1 MTIGFSRKITD
12 QLPRPLGLGSSKT
25 KIYPALAK
33 QENKMPY
40 IKIMIHLIWSTKNR
54 HPIITNELKPLLLQ
68 HIKENSVKKGIF
80 IDTLNCVSDH
90 IHLLLSLGN
99 DQTISKLAMLIKG
112 ESSFWINKQN
122 LSKTKFEWQD
132 EYIALSVSHS
142 AIDKVRGYILNQEE
156 HHKRKSFS
164 EEYDEFLRA
173 HQFDEILAKANS

>member
-1 MTIGFSRKITD
+1 
-12 QLPRPLGLGSSKT
+12 
-25 KIYPALAK
+25 
-33 QENKMPY
+33 MPY

-54 HPIITNELKPLLLQ
+54 QPLITKELKPLLLQ

-80 IDTLNCVSDH
+80 IDTLNSVSDH
-90 IHLLLSLGN
+90 IHLLLSPGN

-132 EYIALSVSHS
+132 EYIALSISYS
-142 AIDKVRGYILNQEE
+142 AIDKVRAYILNQEE
-156 HHKRKSFS
+156 HHKKKSFS
-164 EEYDEFLRA
+164 QEYDEFLRA